1 MPFCSPHRKIRVSGK
16 RIEMKIITRAA
27 SIRLFVLAFST
38 VLLSLLFILIF
49 LKMPNAVYRGASEN
63 YDELAEQLK
72 SDVEYLADKIGPRNL
87 TEYSNLRKAAD
98 FIESSFKNMG
108 YKVNKYNYKAQPGL
122 ISKKAWAGTQEQIYT
137 NIEAELPGTV
147 HPEQIVILG
156 AHYDSVPL
164 SKCRGANDNASGIA
178 GVLAM
183 ARLFAKEKP
192 ARTIR
197 FAAFVN
203 EEPPFFQ
210 TASMGSFVYACQCRK
225 KKENICAMFCLDTIG
240 YFSEND
246 GSQNYPPP
254 LQLFYPSKGNFIA
267 FVSNISSVG
276 LLRKSIKVFKANSP
290 LPAEGAAV
298 PGIVPGSNWS
308 DHCSF
313 WQNGYSALLI
323 TDTALYRYPFYHQNN
338 DDSDKINYNKTAQL
352 IKGLQ
357 AVLKAQ
363 TD

>member
-1 MPFCSPHRKIRVSGK
+1 
-16 RIEMKIITRAA
+16 MKIITRAA
-27 SIRLFVLAFST
+27 FIRLFLLALSGVLI
-38 VLLSLLFILIF
+38 LLFFIIIF
-49 LKMPNAVYRGASEN
+49 LKMPNAVCEGTAEN
-63 YDELAEQLK
+63 TDKLAEQLK
-72 SDVEYLADKIGPRNL
+72 RDVEYLADKIGPRNL

-98 FIESSFKNMG
+98 FIESSFSDMG
-108 YKVNKYNYKAQPGL
+108 YKVNKYGYKAKPGL
-122 ISKKAWAGTQEQIYT
+122 ISKQAWGDTQNQIYS
-137 NIEAELPGTV
+137 NIEAELKGTV

-164 SKCRGANDNASGIA
+164 SKCRGANDNASGVA

-192 ARTIR
+192 KRTIR
-197 FAAFVN
+197 FVAFAN
-203 EEPPFFQ
+203 EEPPFFH
-210 TASMGSFVYACQCRK
+210 TESMGSFVYAKQCRE
-225 KKENICAMFCLDTIG
+225 KKENIIAMFCLDTIG
-240 YFSEND
+240 YFSEED

-267 FVSNISSVG
+267 FVSNMSSVG
-276 LLRKSIKVFKANSP
+276 LLRKSIEIFKANSP

-313 WQNGYSALLI
+313 WQNGYSAVLI
-323 TDTALYRYPFYHQNN
+323 TDTAIYRYPFYHQNN
-338 DDSDKINYNKTAQL
+338 DNSDKINYNKTAQL

-363 TD
+363 AD